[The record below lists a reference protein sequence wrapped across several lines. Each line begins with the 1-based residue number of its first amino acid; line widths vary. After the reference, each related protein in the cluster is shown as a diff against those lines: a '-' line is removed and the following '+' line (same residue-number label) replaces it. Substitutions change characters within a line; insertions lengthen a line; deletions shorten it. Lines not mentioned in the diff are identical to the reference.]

1 MLPTTSE
8 KNGSKKVAL
17 ITGITGQVSFLLT
30 NRDIKKTR
38 LTFLC
43 LPFSTGDKKL
53 IKSLILVLGWLI
65 FGRVSSQKGLSST
78 WHHKTFLKFQH
89 TPNRAPLS
97 QSHVS

>member
-38 LTFLC
+38 LAFFC
-43 LPFSTGDKKL
+43 LPF
-53 IKSLILVLGWLI
+53 
-65 FGRVSSQKGLSST
+65 
-78 WHHKTFLKFQH
+78 
-89 TPNRAPLS
+89 NRR
-97 QSHVS
+97 